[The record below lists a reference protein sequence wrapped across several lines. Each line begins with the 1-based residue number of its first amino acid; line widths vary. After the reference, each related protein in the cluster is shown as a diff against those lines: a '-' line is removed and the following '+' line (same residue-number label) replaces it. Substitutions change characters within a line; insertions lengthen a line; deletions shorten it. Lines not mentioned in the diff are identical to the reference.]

1 MAKQSGLCCLGE
13 HTQMVPSW
21 NFLVDLSPAFPS
33 GGNSVPTEGPRSHR
47 LCCCHLSLPLWSSH
61 LPEVPGKAGGQS
73 ARWKQLVFRGLLL
86 GQETLSKQT
95 ILTYSVFPE
104 LGVGLGSATCGYETV
119 GKSKTSGPQ
128 APPGRWVTALSL
140 RCRKDCG

>member
-1 MAKQSGLCCLGE
+1 MEAACVSG
-13 HTQMVPSW
+13 
-21 NFLVDLSPAFPS
+21 PAP
-33 GGNSVPTEGPRSHR
+33 GAGDTE
-47 LCCCHLSLPLWSSH
+47 
-61 LPEVPGKAGGQS
+61 
-73 ARWKQLVFRGLLL
+73 
-86 GQETLSKQT
+86 QT